1 MTSQSSACLCSRTSR
16 CPVHGEE
23 IGDIS
28 RAIKQN
34 DWKIPVHTFLC
45 IGMQLSVY
53 LAQTQCRIMDHFKAL
68 GCAVSK
74 RATKRKSPSEEEQ
87 SELQA
92 VNTCTAVLKIPLNFP
107 KPRSQKKAKK
117 VTF

>member
-1 MTSQSSACLCSRTSR
+1 
-16 CPVHGEE
+16 
-23 IGDIS
+23 
-28 RAIKQN
+28 
-34 DWKIPVHTFLC
+34 
-45 IGMQLSVY
+45 
-53 LAQTQCRIMDHFKAL
+53 MDHFKAL

-74 RATKRKSPSEEEQ
+74 RATKRKSPSEEEEP
-87 SELQA
+87 ELQA